1 MSAACQWASTDPPG
15 EAALARLRA
24 CEAFLIDMD
33 GTLYVGERLIA
44 GASEFVTKLRR
55 AGRGYLFLTN
65 NSSRPGEAYRRRLER
80 LGIAARR
87 DQVFTS
93 GDATIEHLLN
103 ATPHQSVCLLGTPDL
118 EAEFRDAGLAV
129 DAPDPDCVVV
139 AFDTTLTYAKLERA
153 CTLLFAGKPYYAT
166 HGDRTCITEHGLVP
180 DAAALIAACEAV
192 TGRLPEIIGKPHEA
206 IVQAAIARLGVPV
219 TRTAIIGDQLDTDME
234 MARRCGACAVLVLSG
249 ETTPGRLAEQPA
261 EKLPAL
267 IARDVAQV
275 AGWLN
280 P

>member
-1 MSAACQWASTDPPG
+1 MSAASQSACVDPPS
-15 EAALARLRA
+15 EASLARLRA

-33 GTLYVGERLIA
+33 GTLYVGEQLVA
-44 GASEFVTKLRR
+44 GAGEFVAGLRR
-55 AGRGYLFLTN
+55 DGRRYLFLTN

-80 LGIAARR
+80 LGIAAMR
-87 DQVFTS
+87 DEVFTS
-93 GDATIEHLLN
+93 GDATIEHLLG
-103 ATPHQSVCLLGTPDL
+103 ATPHRSVCLLGTPDL
-118 EAEFRDAGLAV
+118 ENEFRGAGIAV

-166 HGDRTCITEHGLVP
+166 HADRTCITERGLIP

-192 TGRLPEIIGKPHEA
+192 TGRLPEIIGKPHAA
-206 IVQAAIARLGVPV
+206 IVQAALARLGAPV
-219 TRTAIIGDQLDTDME
+219 ARTAIIGDQLDTDME

-249 ETTPGRLAEQPA
+249 ETTRGRLAEQSA
-261 EKLPAL
+261 EARPAL

-275 AGWLN
+275 AGWLRA
-280 P
+280 